1 MARADE
7 IRRNAAATLKVYLAD
22 EKYLWCAAH
31 VLELTAKEL
40 KRSFIE
46 NIIGYVTGL
55 QSAIAEDDLVTMRR
69 HEHPERYS
77 ESFERGVKEIN
88 KILSAR
94 AEPQLSLFSQ
104 ANAEQSPWMQPQ
116 ADDNFSYNE
125 DESKPDYDNEGQE
138 ISM

>member
-7 IRRNAAATLKVYLAD
+7 IQRNAAATLKVYLAD

-94 AEPQLSLFSQ
+94 AAEPQLSLFSVD
-104 ANAEQSPWMQPQ
+104 APQ